1 MRWLSPNTAQSFITH
16 QLAMAEPPRSLVA
29 IVLILGLMFIV
40 LFLTAFDNAGDEH
53 PGVYP
58 FIISLIFMALFLIP
72 HWNGAILQTVRL
84 QRHGR
89 WAGDHVIPVDD
100 LPGTGD
106 VV

>member
-1 MRWLSPNTAQSFITH
+1 MYAVAITNTAQSFITH

-40 LFLTAFDNAGDEH
+40 RFGQRLIMRVMSTTVYPSSSRLFLWHFSD
-53 PGVYP
+53 
-58 FIISLIFMALFLIP
+58 SALERRNFA
-72 HWNGAILQTVRL
+72 NRKL

>member
-1 MRWLSPNTAQSFITH
+1 
-16 QLAMAEPPRSLVA
+16 
-29 IVLILGLMFIV
+29 MFIV
-40 LFLTAFDNAGDEH
+40 RFGQRLIMRVMST
-53 PGVYP
+53 PVYP
-58 FIISLIFMALFLIP
+58 FIISLILWHFSDSALERRNFA
-72 HWNGAILQTVRL
+72 NRKL

>member
-1 MRWLSPNTAQSFITH
+1 MYAVAITNTAQSFITH

-40 LFLTAFDNAGDEH
+40 RFGQRLIMRVMSTL
-53 PGVYP
+53 VYP

-72 HWNGAILQTVRL
+72 ALERRNFANRKL

-89 WAGDHVIPVDD
+89 WAGDSCYPC
-100 LPGTGD
+100 G
-106 VV
+106 